1 MKSDSYLYR
10 DTPKQRS
17 DLIDGIDNS
26 IKAKNK
32 MSAALN
38 MSAPGAHNL
47 QSLTTLQVRV
57 ESRDW
62 ARVSTS
68 RIYLEI
74 RRTCPPLP
82 RESFASLPREQP
94 GGRAGARERESPEAA
109 EPQKG
114 QSSDYGVTTLQCCQH
129 CLGKNM

>member
-1 MKSDSYLYR
+1 
-10 DTPKQRS
+10 
-17 DLIDGIDNS
+17 
-26 IKAKNK
+26 
-32 MSAALN
+32 

-47 QSLTTLQVRV
+47 KSLTTLQVRV
-57 ESRDW
+57 ESR
-62 ARVSTS
+62 RETGHGCLP
-68 RIYLEI
+68 RELIYLEI

-114 QSSDYGVTTLQCCQH
+114 QE
-129 CLGKNM
+129 K